1 MLPITGLSVKTPMVK
16 ITNQALLG
24 RCSKPIMQLQT
35 SQQWPDK
42 KKTHHI
48 RVCIKRLLARLQL
61 LEKLTAT
68 EPPISGLVHLLK
80 QLSQH
85 LATTRDRDV
94 MVILLK
100 QLTKKTNIAPVN
112 GLLNQTRELLLSAN
126 PQPTIKLGVIHSLAR
141 DICTSLQTTPQSD
154 IGAAQVQHYLHKKWR
169 HIGSQYGAKVGEQEQ
184 EKLHKLRKKLKCL
197 SYQYEVLEGLK
208 TSLLLPVKQLAKLGT
223 KLGKVHDLFVLES
236 YLRNQQQLS
245 AADIHAYNGVYTLLG
260 GKRVHLLR
268 QSGKL
273 FKQACKGKRV

>member
-42 KKTHHI
+42 KKTHHL
-48 RVCIKRLLARLQL
+48 RLCIKCLLARLQL
-61 LEKLTAT
+61 LENLTAT

-85 LATTRDRDV
+85 LATTLDRDV

-112 GLLNQTRELLLSAN
+112 GLLKQTRELLLSAN
-126 PQPTIKLGVIHSLAR
+126 LKPTFKLGGLHSLAR
-141 DICTSLQTTPQSD
+141 DICTSLQTILQSD
-154 IGAAQVQHYLHKKWR
+154 VGAAQVQHYLHKKWR
-169 HIGSQYGAKVGEQEQ
+169 HIGSLVRG
-184 EKLHKLRKKLKCL
+184 
-197 SYQYEVLEGLK
+197 
-208 TSLLLPVKQLAKLGT
+208 
-223 KLGKVHDLFVLES
+223 
-236 YLRNQQQLS
+236 
-245 AADIHAYNGVYTLLG
+245 
-260 GKRVHLLR
+260 
-268 QSGKL
+268 
-273 FKQACKGKRV
+273 